1 MVYNTLLWGYTVM
14 NVSTKLLKIK
24 LLWTLSIASFI
35 PMVLIAFYS
44 YQNIKSQIISSELS
58 HLDAILKLKSIQIE
72 RFYDELKNDVY
83 TIQSSPYTKNL
94 LLSRSSSHPEEL
106 KALYEQQLNHYLYD
120 DEVNQIYIV
129 DLSGKILACSASKE
143 QIHSGN
149 SFDKVAFEEGKTKLY
164 FSDMYG
170 VCSDICR
177 DDTEKKY
184 LFSVSAPILDYENRT
199 IGVVIIEFSA
209 NSFFNQIQDYSGLG
223 ESGETLLGKKV
234 GDKVVFLNPLRHD
247 PNAGMKRSVLINGHI
262 GIPAILG
269 ATGHIGSG
277 ESIDYRGVKVLAA
290 WRYVPIVGWG
300 MVAKIDESEAFRA
313 LDIIRNSILSTVL
326 IIFVIGLILSLRM
339 TKHMITPVDA
349 LEMEAHMDALTGLPN
364 RKMLMHFLEQSL
376 NEARLKETMVAIMFL
391 DLDGFKGV
399 NDCHGHDMGD
409 QLLKNVALRLGNAVR
424 QSDTVARLGG
434 DEFIILLPG
443 AQDTKNIEK
452 IARTIIQTLNQPF
465 IIDEQT
471 ITVGVSIGISVFPDN
486 ALEAVTMI
494 KQADKAMY
502 EAKNGGKNN
511 YKFSEESES

>member
-1 MVYNTLLWGYTVM
+1 M

-44 YQNIKSQIISSELS
+44 YQNIKRQIVSSELS
-58 HLDAILKLKSIQIE
+58 HLEAILKLKSMQIE

-83 TIQSSPYTKNL
+83 TIQNSPYTKNV
-94 LLSRSSSHPEEL
+94 LLSRASQSEET
-106 KALYEQQLNHYLYD
+106 KELYEQQLNRYLYD
-120 DEVNQIYIV
+120 DEVNQIYII
-129 DLSGKILACSASKE
+129 DLSGNILARSAAKE
-143 QIHSGN
+143 QINPDN
-149 SFDKVAFEEGKTKLY
+149 SFDKVAFEEGKTKIY

-170 VCSDICR
+170 MCSDTCYA
-177 DDTEKKY
+177 DKEKKY
-184 LFSVSAPILDYENRT
+184 LFSVSAPILDYENRL

-223 ESGETLLGKKV
+223 ESGETLLGKQI
-234 GDKVVFLNPLRHD
+234 GNKVVFLNPLRHD
-247 PNAGMKRSVLINGHI
+247 PNAGMKRSVLIKGHI
-262 GIPAILG
+262 GRPAILG

-300 MVAKIDESEAFRA
+300 MVAKIDESEAFKA
-313 LDIIRNSILSTVL
+313 LDIMRNSILSTVL

-376 NEARLKETMVAIMFL
+376 DEARLKEAIVAIMFL

-471 ITVGVSIGISVFPDN
+471 ISVGVSIGISVFPDN

-494 KQADKAMY
+494 KRADKAMY

>member
-1 MVYNTLLWGYTVM
+1 MVYNTPLRGYLAM

-35 PMVLIAFYS
+35 PMVIIALYS
-44 YQNIKSQIISSELS
+44 YQNIKNQIISSELS

-72 RFYDELKNDVY
+72 RFYDELKNDIFA
-83 TIQSSPYTKNL
+83 IQCSPYTKIF
-94 LLSRSSSHPEEL
+94 LLSASSKTENIKE
-106 KALYEQQLNHYLYD
+106 LYEQQLNHYLYD
-120 DEVNQIYIV
+120 DEINQIYIL
-129 DLSGKILACSASKE
+129 DLSGKILARSASKE
-143 QIHSGN
+143 KLNSDN
-149 SFDKVAFEEGKTKLY
+149 SFDKKAFEEGKRKIY
-164 FSDMYG
+164 FSEMYQ
-170 VCSDICR
+170 VCSNSCNTDS
-177 DDTEKKY
+177 EKRY
-184 LFSVSAPILDYENRT
+184 LFSASAPILDYDNKL
-199 IGVVIIEFSA
+199 IGVVVIEFSA
-209 NSFFNQIQDYSGLG
+209 NLFFNQIQDYSGLG
-223 ESGETLLGKKV
+223 ESGETLLGKQI
-234 GDKVVFLNPLRHD
+234 GDKVIFLNPLRHD
-247 PNAGMKRSVLINGHI
+247 PNSGMKRSVPIHGTLGR
-262 GIPAILG
+262 PAILG
-269 ATGHIGSG
+269 ATGHVGSG

-300 MVAKIDESEAFRA
+300 MVAKIDESEAFKA

-326 IIFVIGLILSLRM
+326 IIFLIGLILSLRM
-339 TKHMITPVDA
+339 TKHMITPVDV

-376 NEARLKETMVAIMFL
+376 NEARLKEAMVAIMFL

-452 IARTIIQTLNQPF
+452 IARTIINTLNEPF
-465 IIDEQT
+465 IINKQT